1 MKCYFAKFISGIIY
15 CDDKE
20 NEKDVKREACLKLAK
35 HTDILYVV
43 GLHNPWGAI
52 YIVQIFPDFLVHKI
66 FSVGILYGIP
76 KPKEIPN
83 SSIAEVIRSK
93 HLTKCLCPNNSV
105 AI

>member
-1 MKCYFAKFISGIIY
+1 MKCHFAKLISEIIH

-20 NEKDVKREACLKLAK
+20 NEKDIKREPCLKLAR
-35 HTDILYVV
+35 HTIYMV

-66 FSVGILYGIP
+66 HSVGILYGIP

-93 HLTKCLCPNNSV
+93 HLAKCLCPNNSV